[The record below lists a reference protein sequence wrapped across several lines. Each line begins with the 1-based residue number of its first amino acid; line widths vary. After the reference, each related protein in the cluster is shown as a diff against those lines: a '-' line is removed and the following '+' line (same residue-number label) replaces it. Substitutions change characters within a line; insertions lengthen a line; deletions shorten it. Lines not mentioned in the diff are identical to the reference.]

1 MRIDDTQDCM
11 VCMGLRRRL
20 GYRWC
25 LGMHSEAQR
34 CLESKHSFQA
44 SVWLWVARLVVFSV
58 HKLRILERIDR
69 LQVRYEQ
76 RIFR

>member
-1 MRIDDTQDCM
+1 MRIEDTQDGM

-34 CLESKHSFQA
+34 CVESNFLFQA
-44 SVWLWVARLVVFSV
+44 GAWLWSARSVVSDV
-58 HKLRILERIDR
+58 HKLRFVERIDR
-69 LQVRYEQ
+69 LHVHHEQ